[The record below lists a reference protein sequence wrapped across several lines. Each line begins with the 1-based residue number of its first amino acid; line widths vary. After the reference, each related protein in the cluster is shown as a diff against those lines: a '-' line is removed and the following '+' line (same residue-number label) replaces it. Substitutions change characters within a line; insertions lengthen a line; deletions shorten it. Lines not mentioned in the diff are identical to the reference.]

1 MILKDNAY
9 IHSTQCLVDTKC
21 SINADYICSL
31 STEFRVDLEI
41 PAHLKDE
48 LGGKAL
54 FS

>member
-9 IHSTQCLVDTKC
+9 IHSTQCVVDTKC